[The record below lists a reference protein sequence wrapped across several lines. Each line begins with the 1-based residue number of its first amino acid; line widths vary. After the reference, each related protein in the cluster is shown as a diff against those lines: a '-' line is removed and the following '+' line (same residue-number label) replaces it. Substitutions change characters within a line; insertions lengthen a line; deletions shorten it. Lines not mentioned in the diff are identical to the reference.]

1 MERLL
6 RALHV
11 ETQPKILQATIFTVR
26 REWFYVK
33 FVTWIIV

>member
-11 ETQPKILQATIFTVR
+11 EIQLKILQATIFTVMK
-26 REWFYVK
+26 EWFYVK